1 MYTVHP
7 FGEQCFQ
14 SAWQKPMHGNLM
26 FGGVVF
32 GKAAYGLAR
41 RAEVFI
47 SYHWGN
53 EKFDTQAIVVKL
65 KAELERS
72 TRLTCW
78 FDLDRMGAGIDVL
91 AAMQEGVRRA
101 DAFCCCLTDRYVNSV
116 NCMRELQHAVEAKTI
131 IVPLTLLKG
140 YDDSE
145 NNASPPWPP
154 PEANDFVKGK
164 LCLPSAFVSDALPAS
179 RLYVDLRT
187 EETQRNNWQ
196 SLVNR
201 IDSEV
206 RLLRGLA
213 SAFKVMD
220 QDKSGEITISELRA
234 ALKQHNANVTDEQP
248 SCVSVN
254 YEDVLCMNVA
264 GSMNPC
270 HDGYENKK
278 V

>member
-1 MYTVHP
+1 M
-7 FGEQCFQ
+7 
-14 SAWQKPMHGNLM
+14 S
-26 FGGVVF
+26 
-32 GKAAYGLAR
+32 KAGCAYPAR
-41 RAEVFI
+41 
-47 SYHWGN
+47 
-53 EKFDTQAIVVKL
+53 
-65 KAELERS
+65 
-72 TRLTCW
+72 
-78 FDLDRMGAGIDVL
+78 
-91 AAMQEGVRRA
+91 
-101 DAFCCCLTDRYVNSV
+101 
-116 NCMRELQHAVEAKTI
+116 
-131 IVPLTLLKG
+131 
-140 YDDSE
+140 
-145 NNASPPWPP
+145 
-154 PEANDFVKGK
+154 
-164 LCLPSAFVSDALPAS
+164 FVSDALPAS

-220 QDKSGEITISELRA
+220 QDKSGEITISELRV